1 MWFMI
6 ILSWLAIFVQVSFII
21 MSLAAGLY
29 YLTELVE
36 EYTVIAAKVIRY
48 VIFVTLFIYLCLLI
62 FENLPMSLL
71 LTGIISQLVHLVIL
85 KNFPFFTFTS
95 IPFISGI
102 ILLFVN
108 HYLAFT
114 FFANGLYPLT
124 QVLGFFTLCLWIVP
138 FSFFISL
145 SANDNVL
152 PTLAET
158 RPLVSDDSDVVSHYF
173 SRKTKKYGLYSFLN
187 YCKENLLGSRVKK
200 SF

>member
-1 MWFMI
+1 MWFMA
-6 ILSWLAIFVQVSFII
+6 ILSWLAIIVQVSFII

-36 EYTVIAAKVIRY
+36 EYTVIASKVIR
-48 VIFVTLFIYLCLLI
+48 VIIFITIAIYLCLII
-62 FENLPMSLL
+62 FENLPLGLL
-71 LTGIISQLVHLVIL
+71 LSGIISQLVHLCIL

-95 IPFISGI
+95 VPFISGI

-114 FFANGLYPLT
+114 FFADGIYPLS

-138 FSFFISL
+138 FAFFISL
-145 SANDNVL
+145 SANDNIL

-173 SRKTKKYGLYSFLN
+173 SRKTKKYGLYSFFN
-187 YCKENLLGSRVKK
+187 YCKDNFLGSRVKK